1 MSYYLDHV
9 VANIAGVENT
19 SEGEDTKLE
28 LLKQLAEMSQWC
40 PDLDK
45 LNDRLKNLYTAIKVT
60 HDVNY
65 YEDDEVVYAQKIY
78 CQCEGYLW
86 LSCYGCLI
94 ASATNTSR
102 TGSRST

>member
-28 LLKQLAEMSQWC
+28 MLKQLAEMSQWC

-45 LNDRLKNLYTAIKVT
+45 LNDRLKNLYTAIKVII
-60 HDVNY
+60 
-65 YEDDEVVYAQKIY
+65 K
-78 CQCEGYLW
+78 
-86 LSCYGCLI
+86 
-94 ASATNTSR
+94 R
-102 TGSRST
+102 MMK